1 MKQWEG
7 KWSPLRLDTVP
18 LVVSEVKSFVEVF
31 NALKAE
37 MESNMVPNEGLGPME
52 RRKHQMLRSA
62 QLRLDILT
70 HFYDTH
76 KKDKRSERIKIAV
89 RTLRGLLAEQGVEED
104 QFVPEV
110 SHGPM
115 SMRDPSQSP
124 TTSQKGKNLPSS
136 LNIPSSPSAGAA
148 DSPQSDRKDEPT
160 ALQLLQQK
168 NKEDGLRSRLKFS
181 TERETELTGK
191 ISTLEQENLKLE
203 RAMLE
208 MSEGR
213 ERMKS
218 IVEEQVYTVSLM
230 TKVTGLLHFELKR
243 TLFKTVSQ
251 GIIFWCLST
260 CFVIHTIVTAGIHL
274 INTYMFLR
282 GHFDDSLGV
291 WSMLFI
297 DCVAV
302 SILLGLAHEWVSFAD
317 HDINHG
323 SIHWFIESVVMRRDD
338 AVEAARKYAAR
349 YTEHV
354 VKASQID
361 LSAYQRTQ
369 TQRNEVVAAAA
380 AAATNPNS
388 TTGSLSVPPS
398 PPMRGRTGSLPR
410 ASSFSS
416 QRRASSSQHNML
428 PPQ

>member
-1 MKQWEG
+1 MPQKLWEG
-7 KWSPLRLDTVP
+7 KWSPLRLDTVS
-18 LVVSEVKSFVEVF
+18 LVVSEVRSFVEIF
-31 NALKAE
+31 TALKAE
-37 MESNMVPNEGLGPME
+37 MDSNLVSHEGLGPME
-52 RRKHQMLRSA
+52 RRKYQMLRSA

-89 RTLRGLLAEQGVEED
+89 RTLRGLLTEQGVEED

-115 SMRDPSQSP
+115 SMRDPSRSP
-124 TTSQKGKNLPSS
+124 SGSPGKSKNLPSA
-136 LNIPSSPSAGAA
+136 ISPSARSG
-148 DSPQSDRKDEPT
+148 DSPQSERKDEPT

-260 CFVIHTIVTAGIHL
+260 CFIVHTIVTAGVHL
-274 INTYMFLR
+274 MNSYLFLR

-302 SILLGLAHEWVSFAD
+302 SIILGLSHEWVSFAD

-338 AVEAARKYAAR
+338 AVEAARKYASR
-349 YTEHV
+349 YTEHI

-369 TQRNEVVAAAA
+369 NQRNEAAAA
-380 AAATNPNS
+380 AAAAAVINPNS

-398 PPMRGRTGSLPR
+398 PPIRGKTGSLPR

-416 QRRASSSQHNML
+416 QRRASNSMHSTL